1 MRDIPANIIRER
13 RDSLI
18 VLKEKKS
25 KITLRNPQKKLY
37 KEVKVDGDLY
47 AITETNEKKCDYLE
61 IGKETLDAF
70 GAVSPQT
77 AEEMAAGALVS
88 ASADIALSS
97 TGIAGPDGGTPET
110 PVGLVYL
117 GCACGGKIYVKENR
131 FTGSRAEIREASVKE
146 SIKLALSVLE
156 ETV

>member
-25 KITLRNPQKKLY
+25 KITLLNPQKRLY
-37 KEVKVDGDLY
+37 KEVKADGNLY

-70 GAVSPQT
+70 FIELKGIDIDTAYQQLQTSTTNINVGDVKKKVAIAVTPHIPKANVKFQKYKKLCQKQGTELIVKNS
-77 AEEMAAGALVS
+77 G
-88 ASADIALSS
+88 S
-97 TGIAGPDGGTPET
+97 TYD
-110 PVGLVYL
+110 LN
-117 GCACGGKIYVKENR
+117 K
-131 FTGSRAEIREASVKE
+131 
-146 SIKLALSVLE
+146 
-156 ETV
+156 